1 MSSIPRQELP
11 HAAGLAKRKS
21 VRVKGNQ
28 KVLVPPLELKTEGE
42 GVIAE
47 MPVEWE
53 PPRRRTN
60 QQDLSCLVEEQS
72 LLTRSD
78 RKEAWNVC

>member
-1 MSSIPRQELP
+1 MSSIPSQELP
-11 HAAGLAKRKS
+11 HAAGMAKRKS

-53 PPRRRTN
+53 PP
-60 QQDLSCLVEEQS
+60 
-72 LLTRSD
+72 
-78 RKEAWNVC
+78 